1 MIRIVCPFCH
11 APLGVNELEKATVD
25 GHDCLVC
32 PECVSV
38 LITVNED
45 ADDLP
50 AFLHETAVD
59 A

>member
-25 GHDCLVC
+25 GHDRLVC
-32 PECVSV
+32 PECAGI
-38 LITVNED
+38 LITVNEGADGYPGCQYD
-45 ADDLP
+45 A
-50 AFLHETAVD
+50 TVD